1 MSVLGTSYCLKRART
16 GIFRVVENIANGLM
30 NSSRMDI
37 SFCCSQKNYYHCIQY
52 LRQNPLLSHS
62 SLVMHNRTIQ
72 WNENVRT
79 SKYLE
84 YAGRLYDRIMKKVPI
99 AKNYFIS
106 DGVLPKNF
114 LNTIGIYHSPFL
126 PFPEQVISTG
136 NIRKVITVYD
146 IIPLIMPEFFKF
158 REDELLRRILAGID
172 PDTWILCISE
182 STKNDLCAYKK
193 EIDPQK
199 VVVTHLAASD
209 SFYPCDDKH
218 LIDTVKK
225 KYQIPE
231 GQYILSLS
239 TLEPRKN
246 IDHLI
251 KCYANVMAQENLN
264 DLNLVLIGTKGW
276 DYNKIFETLNKFPQI
291 KNHVVLTDFVEDQDL
306 APLFAGA
313 LVFVY
318 PSFYEGFGLP
328 PLEAM
333 QCGLPAIVSDTSSL
347 PEVVGDAGLLIS
359 PTNEDALCQAILSIY
374 KNESLRTELSK
385 KSLERAKLFSWDN
398 CVADTIGVY
407 EKAIEN

>member
-1 MSVLGTSYCLKRART
+1 MSILGTGYCLKRARA
-16 GIFRVVENIANGLM
+16 GIFRVVENIANGLA
-30 NSSRMDI
+30 NSSRLDI

-62 SLVMHNRTIQ
+62 RLVMSNRTIQ
-72 WNENVRT
+72 WNEHMGASR
-79 SKYLE
+79 YLE
-84 YAGRLYDRIMKKVPI
+84 YAMRLSERIMKKVPI
-99 AKNYFIS
+99 VNNYFIS
-106 DGVLPKNF
+106 DGVLPKGF
-114 LNTIGIYHSPFL
+114 LNTVGIYHSPFL
-126 PFPEQVISTG
+126 PFPEQVICAG

-158 REDELLRRILAGID
+158 REDELLRRILTGID

-193 EIDPQK
+193 DIDPQK
-199 VVVTHLAASD
+199 MVVTHLAASD
-209 SFYPCDDKH
+209 SFYPCNDKN
-218 LIDTVKK
+218 LIETVKK

-246 IDHLI
+246 IDHII
-251 KCYANVMAQENLN
+251 KCYVHIMAQENLD

-276 DYNKIFETLNKFPQI
+276 DYNSIFETLKKFPQI
-291 KNHVVLTDFVEDQDL
+291 EDHVVLTDFVEDHDL
-306 APLFAGA
+306 APLFSGA

-333 QCGLPAIVSDTSSL
+333 QCGVPVIVSDTSSL
-347 PEVVGDAGLLIS
+347 PEVVGEAGLLIP
-359 PTNEDALCQAILSIY
+359 PTDEDALCQAILSIY
-374 KNESLRTELSK
+374 KSDSLRTELSE
-385 KSLERAKLFSWDN
+385 KSIERAKLFSWDN

-407 EKAIEN
+407 EKVIEN